1 MFKAIQLIA
10 ENKIQEAMKQGEF
23 DDLPGKGQ
31 PLPDDGLD
39 QVPEDLRMAFK
50 LLKNAGYI
58 SGERGSDE
66 PAMSLVELL
75 SESPPEA
82 ARLKQMQKLGIMLA
96 KVNNGR
102 RTPVSLDKDPDYYRK
117 VVERVPVRAK
127 EGKS

>member
-1 MFKAIQLIA
+1 
-10 ENKIQEAMKQGEF
+10 
-23 DDLPGKGQ
+23 
-31 PLPDDGLD
+31 
-39 QVPEDLRMAFK
+39 
-50 LLKNAGYI
+50 
-58 SGERGSDE
+58 
-66 PAMSLVELL
+66 L